1 MYVIAIFTQHG
12 THNSMLLPSIVFI
25 FPTIAG
31 ADPRRIGIKKSS
43 SLRLMLGLWLLMTVV
58 LANLY
63 MSTVTSFMTVVKL
76 KPIPNSLEELT
87 DSFDAKAQE
96 CLVTF
101 QKGQPWL
108 NTISVRITYIFLII
122 NLNL

>member
-1 MYVIAIFTQHG
+1 
-12 THNSMLLPSIVFI
+12 
-25 FPTIAG
+25 
-31 ADPRRIGIKKSS
+31 
-43 SLRLMLGLWLLMTVV
+43 MLGLWLLMTVV

-87 DSFDAKAQE
+87 DSFDGKAQE

-108 NTISVRITYIFLII
+108 NTISVSIFYIFLII
-122 NLNL
+122 NLNLECLLNHFI

>member
-1 MYVIAIFTQHG
+1 
-12 THNSMLLPSIVFI
+12 
-25 FPTIAG
+25 
-31 ADPRRIGIKKSS
+31 
-43 SLRLMLGLWLLMTVV
+43 MLGLWLLMTVV

-87 DSFDAKAQE
+87 NMYDDQGQE
-96 CLVTF
+96 CLITT

-108 NTISVRITYIFLII
+108 STISVSIGLKFI
-122 NLNL
+122 